1 MATLPPANLILRALN
16 GIRADLQ
23 GLRKTTD
30 DRLMSIENR
39 LDATNERLDATNQ
52 RLDATNQALGRLE
65 RRTTDGFLK
74 TNTKLAEL
82 ARVVEQHDRRFDHM
96 LRFGIGA
103 EVRGLRGRVDKLEG
117 RVYGRRGRRARTRRR
132 W

>member
-39 LDATNERLDATNQ
+39 LDATNE

-132 W
+132 R